1 MGATAFLQASLH
13 DAAAL
18 LVGAYLDGPVH
29 AGLEYK
35 VRELNETFSS
45 ADIVVLGKFRGFEL
59 VQKSLQN
66 MVAIAMGAHEQGMAV
81 ELLHDSQELIVQC
94 TVVLVP
100 VGGDDLN

>member
-1 MGATAFLQASLH
+1 MGAAAFLQASLH

-18 LVGAYLDGPVH
+18 LVRANFDGPVY

-35 VRELNETFSS
+35 VRELNETFSP
-45 ADIVVLGKFRGFEL
+45 ADIVVLGKLRGLEL

-66 MVAIAMGAHEQGMAV
+66 MVAIVMGAHVQSLAV

-94 TVVLVP
+94 TIVLVP